1 MLFRATQK
9 SKRTI
14 KEAVTWAAF
23 RMKTIEYGV
32 EKTIQTV
39 NRRIF
44 PPTAD
49 AISIHMK
56 AAHDIFPPPLV
67 LC

>member
-1 MLFRATQK
+1 M
-9 SKRTI
+9 
-14 KEAVTWAAF
+14 WAAF
-23 RMKTIEYGV
+23 CKKTIKYGL
-32 EKTIQTV
+32 EKTIQTAEQK
-39 NRRIF
+39 NF

-56 AAHDIFPPPLV
+56 AAHDIFPPPLA